1 MKKNIFLLGFLALTS
16 TFTLT
21 SCAEDDG
28 FGVEQTQNSVLTLSF
43 SGENIKEYKNLIL
56 EIREVNTGIIV
67 NKVVENANA
76 YSLELPKGSY
86 KIIVS
91 GQVESRENEILQ
103 VAGNA
108 TKDIVSNVENLSIR
122 LYPKQFSNDFIIEE
136 VFYTG
141 NPTPAGKAYNSG
153 RYFKLVNNT
162 ENTIYADQLV
172 FAITDLTAHSTNV
185 FTPYNNNEYLPVRAV
200 MVLPGS
206 GDDYPVESGDFIVI
220 ADNAIDHSLINV
232 NAYNLINANFEY
244 PNNNPAYGNVDN
256 PNVPNASVIYST
268 YNYNMFTMF
277 NYSADGYVIARFPS
291 GENSETYLRDYK
303 YNYTQ
308 TTSTGST
315 SSKSTYKIPNTWIVD
330 GLNNAYAD
338 KLIQLVLGSSI
349 DAGYTTAGT
358 SSSNIDRYGKSVR
371 RIVIGQS
378 ADGKNVYKDTN
389 NSSNDFVKSAEPSLK
404 NGIVH

>member
-1 MKKNIFLLGFLALTS
+1 MKKNIFLLGFLVLTS

-21 SCAEDDG
+21 SCADDDG
-28 FGVEQTQNSVLTLSF
+28 FGVVQTQNSILTLSF
-43 SGENIKEYKNLIL
+43 SGANIQEYKSLNV

-67 NKVVENANA
+67 TETITDTNV

-103 VAGNA
+103 VAGNS

-141 NPTPAGKAYNSG
+141 NQTPAGKAYNSG

-162 ENTIYADQLV
+162 ENTIYADQLIIAV
-172 FAITDLTAHSTNV
+172 SDLTAHSTNV
-185 FTPYNNNEYLPVRAV
+185 FTPYDNNEYLPVRAV

-206 GDDYPVESGDFIVI
+206 GTEYPVEPGEFIVV
-220 ADNAIDHSLINV
+220 ADNAINHTLINE
-232 NAYNLINANFEY
+232 NAYNLINADFEY
-244 PNNNPAYGNVDN
+244 PNNNPSLGNVDN
-256 PNVPNASVIYST
+256 PNVPNANVIFTTYSF
-268 YNYNMFTMF
+268 NMFYLF
-277 NYSADGYVIARFPS
+277 NYSADGFVIARFPV
-291 GENSETYLRDYK
+291 GENSETYLNNYK

-308 TTSTGST
+308 TTSTGAT

-358 SSSNIDRYGKSVR
+358 SSSNTDRYGKSVR
-371 RIVIGQS
+371 RIVIGQT